1 MVSTDELYWTLMQQF
16 GFLKIQAACPST
28 LLLSTMDMYVIK
40 LTSFDSTAWCSPTQ
54 AYNDQKG
61 YIIWVKINELMKPTG
76 IITSVEMFSSKAL
89 YGVCII
95 LFSPDETSTCYASP
109 HPFLLLSGTWTLN
122 TNVYAWLTNFSVPNT
137 AALPTLG
144 CARWWPSIYTY
155 GGHIGRATLFFWG
168 RHMAGTN
175 YTAPLV

>member
-1 MVSTDELYWTLMQQF
+1 MWTIILF
-16 GFLKIQAACPST
+16 HFFIVHNGHTACLCFRREGRT
-28 LLLSTMDMYVIK
+28 EVQRKHTMIRKD
-40 LTSFDSTAWCSPTQ
+40 TSLGRR
-54 AYNDQKG
+54 KG
-61 YIIWVKINELMKPTG
+61 KINVLLKPTG
-76 IITSVEMFSSKAL
+76 LTSVEMFSFKAL
-89 YGVCII
+89 YGVRII

-109 HPFLLLSGTWTLN
+109 HPSLLLSGTWTLN
-122 TNVYAWLTNFSVPNT
+122 TYVYAWLTNFSVPNT